1 MRMIFCRYS
10 SPEGEMLRQS
20 EEARR
25 QADLARAQAQKASS
39 AKDEFLATISHEL
52 RTPITSILGWTRIL
66 ANGELSPERQRKA
79 LETIDRNAR
88 SQAQLI
94 ENLLD
99 VSRIISGK
107 LRVDFKLVDLT
118 AVIAG
123 AVE

>member
-1 MRMIFCRYS
+1 
-10 SPEGEMLRQS
+10 MLRQS

-66 ANGELSPERQRKA
+66 PNGELSPERQRKA
-79 LETIDRNAR
+79 LETVDRNAR

-94 ENLLD
+94 EDLLD